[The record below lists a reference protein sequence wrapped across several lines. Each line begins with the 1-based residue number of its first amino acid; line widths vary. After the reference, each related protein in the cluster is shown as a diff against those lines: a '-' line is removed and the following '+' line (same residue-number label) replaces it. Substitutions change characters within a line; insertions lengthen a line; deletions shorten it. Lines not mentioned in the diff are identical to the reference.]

1 MNPLRIRIRIPDDFH
16 VHFRR
21 GENMPAYVRR
31 SAMWAERVLVMPN
44 TVPAVRYATD
54 ALCYKDEI
62 LSAVEDE
69 NVWKNF
75 TPLMTCKL
83 YPDHST
89 VQIRE
94 MKKADIIA
102 CKLYPHGVT
111 THAEDGVSDAL
122 SLKNVYC
129 EMEAQEMVL
138 CIHGERPDSFVLDR
152 EKNFLKI
159 LAQIQKVAPRLR
171 IVLEHVS
178 CKEAVEYV
186 QADTSGLLAATVTV
200 HHALFSLQEMMGDFL
215 NPHLFCKPVL
225 KSPED
230 MRAIQNALL
239 EENEKFFLGTDS
251 APHSPENKE
260 CACACAGVYS
270 APLALPLIT
279 EFFYKARDHFASY
292 NGWVRALEK
301 FTSLYGAHFY
311 KLATNT
317 KTLTLVREPWTIPL
331 LVDGVVPLCA
341 GETVQWKVE

>member
-31 SAMWAERVLVMPN
+31 SAMWAARALVMPN
-44 TVPAVRYATD
+44 TVPSIRYASD
-54 ALCYKDEI
+54 ALRYKEEI
-62 LSAVEDE
+62 LDIA
-69 NVWKNF
+69 KNF
-75 TPLMTCKL
+75 MPLMTCKL
-83 YPDHST
+83 YSSHTP

-94 MKKADIIA
+94 MKKAGIIA

-122 SLKNVYC
+122 ALRSVYR

-138 CIHGERPDSFVLDR
+138 CIHGECPDSFVLER
-152 EKNFLKI
+152 EKNFLQT
-159 LAQIQKVAPRLR
+159 LAQIQEVAPRLR

-178 CKEAVEYV
+178 SREAVEYV

-225 KSPED
+225 KSPQD
-230 MRAIQNALL
+230 MHAIQNALL
-239 EENEKFFLGTDS
+239 EENDKFFLGTDS
-251 APHSPENKE
+251 APHRPESKE

-270 APLALPLIT
+270 APVALPLIT
-279 EFFYKARDHFASY
+279 DFFYHARDNFDSPEAWIH
-292 NGWVRALEK
+292 ALEK

-311 KLATNT
+311 KLVPNVE
-317 KTLTLVREPWTIPL
+317 TLTLVQESWTVPSM
-331 LVDGVVPLCA
+331 VDGIVPLCA
-341 GETVQWKVE
+341 GEKMQWKVELSL